1 MELEVPLY
9 SRSIATE
16 DGGIYLIG
24 GCNKRR
30 NQYLKKCYRYDE
42 IFSQLVEKASMIY
55 PHADHSLCTIEG
67 FIYVVGTFVN
77 SQVYGFCEAYDIQK
91 NQWKQIDSLRV
102 ARSGVALSSFKNN
115 FIFAFGGRIDQ
126 KNIVDTIECYDI
138 SKNVWQE
145 ITGTT
150 RPLDKSQWIPGYMSL
165 AYQITD
171 NEILIFGGKSAL
183 TFQIFNG
190 CYVFDVEKMEIREK
204 GKLVNP
210 CSFMNTP
217 LVFGGNLYAFGNDI
231 FIHKYSIA
239 EQKWNCIP
247 KQFP

>member
-1 MELEVPLY
+1 
-9 SRSIATE
+9 
-16 DGGIYLIG
+16 
-24 GCNKRR
+24 
-30 NQYLKKCYRYDE
+30 
-42 IFSQLVEKASMIY
+42 
-55 PHADHSLCTIEG
+55 
-67 FIYVVGTFVN
+67 
-77 SQVYGFCEAYDIQK
+77 
-91 NQWKQIDSLRV
+91 
-102 ARSGVALSSFKNN
+102 
-115 FIFAFGGRIDQ
+115 
-126 KNIVDTIECYDI
+126 
-138 SKNVWQE
+138 
-145 ITGTT
+145 
-150 RPLDKSQWIPGYMSL
+150 MSL

-190 CYVFDVEKMEIREK
+190 CFVFDVEKMEIREK

-231 FIHKYSIA
+231 YIHKYSIA